1 MADQQ
6 PSVPADQVA
15 LRPAATV
22 MLVRDQDQGAGIEV
36 LMVRR
41 NLNSDFVGG
50 AYVFP
55 GGAGDPADSAS
66 DVERRSQG
74 RTDVEASE
82 ILGIERGGLAYWV
95 AVLRE
100 CFEEAGVLL
109 ATDPVG
115 TMLRLDEV
123 DTASRFAEHRRKLN
137 ARECSF
143 VDIALAEDLHLAVQD
158 VAYFAHWIT
167 PEGAPRRYDTRFFV
181 ARAPEAQVPA
191 HDAGE
196 VIADLWISPAEA
208 LAAHQREEIEL
219 IFPTIKNLQAI
230 SRFTTVDALLEA
242 AAAAESIPAIMPR
255 ITVTGEGVRILLP
268 GDEGYDQVATPTHAT
283 PSGDFNATIRRISH
297 QANPGD
303 GATPQA

>member
-1 MADQQ
+1 MAQT
-6 PSVPADQVA
+6 PSPVPAEQVI

-22 MLVRDQDQGAGIEV
+22 MLVRDTPDRSSIEV
-36 LMVRR
+36 LMVQR

-55 GGAGDPADSAS
+55 GGAVDPADSTEA
-66 DVERRSQG
+66 VERRSGG
-74 RTDVEASE
+74 RTDAQASQ
-82 ILGIERGGLAYWV
+82 ILGIDRGGLAYFI

-109 ATDPVG
+109 ATDPAG
-115 TMLRLDEV
+115 TMLRLDDPEI
-123 DTASRFAEHRRKLN
+123 AERFAKHRHRLN
-137 ARECSF
+137 NRECSF
-143 VDIALAEDLHLAVQD
+143 VEIAEAEDLHLAVQD

-196 VIADLWISPAEA
+196 VIADVWISPADA
-208 LAAHQREEIEL
+208 LLAHQREEIEL

-230 SRFTTVDALLEA
+230 SRFTTVDALLNA
-242 AAAAESIPAIMPR
+242 AAHAESIPAIMPR

-268 GDEGYDQVATPTHAT
+268 GDVGYDDYVSPTHAT
-283 PSGDFNATIRRISH
+283 APTDFNATIKAVSH
-297 QANPGD
+297 HANPGD
-303 GATPQA
+303 GGTTS